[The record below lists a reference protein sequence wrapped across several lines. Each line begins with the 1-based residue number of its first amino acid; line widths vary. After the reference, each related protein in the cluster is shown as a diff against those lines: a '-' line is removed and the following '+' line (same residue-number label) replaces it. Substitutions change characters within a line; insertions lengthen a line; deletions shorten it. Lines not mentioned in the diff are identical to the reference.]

1 MELSFYL
8 FIFITSQIMIN
19 KHNEQETD
27 NYCLYIKI
35 KKLFYGTSSDVIPN
49 CVTYT
54 CGACLGFSG
63 LSKIEVTRMFSVYSL
78 LNLFSDPPFL
88 HQ

>member
-63 LSKIEVTRMFSVYSL
+63 LSKNSGDSNVFS
-78 LNLFSDPPFL
+78 LFTSEFV
-88 HQ
+88 Q